1 MSRVFPTALPGL
13 YAIALPTP
21 FPVGDVNVYLAEGD
35 PLTLIDCGA
44 SFPDGIAALREAL
57 ASLGY
62 AVRDLKRLII
72 THHHADHMG
81 LTAEIV
87 RESGAVVVAHPLTAR
102 WLETPLPMRDRGA
115 AFAAALWLSQG
126 VPDELVAEMA
136 RDNAY
141 FSRFVQ
147 THPATTTIDEGDTI
161 TFAGRDW
168 RVLHTPGHAGDLL
181 CFYQPES
188 GVLLASDHVIGKIS
202 SNPLVEPPPNDGD
215 PRPRRLVEYLHHLDR
230 VAALRVEVA
239 YSGHGSPV
247 TGLPDLIAGR
257 RALHQKRAAAI
268 LALLADAPKSVYALS
283 RQMFPNVRR
292 GEWYLVFSEVL
303 GHLDLLEVTGQATP
317 RPDPARSDQVIWAAC

>member
-1 MSRVFPTALPGL
+1 VSRVSPTVILGL
-13 YAIALPTP
+13 HAIALPTP

-44 SFPDGIAALREAL
+44 SFPEGSAALREAL
-57 ASLGY
+57 TALGY
-62 AVRDLKRLII
+62 TISDLKRLII

-87 RESGAVVVAHPLTAR
+87 RESGAQVVAHPLAAR
-102 WLETPLPMRDRGA
+102 WLATPLAMRDRA
-115 AFAAALWLSQG
+115 VAFAADLWRSQG
-126 VPDELVAEMA
+126 VPDELIAEMA

-147 THPATTTIDEGDTI
+147 THPATTTLDEGDTI
-161 TFAGRDW
+161 GFAGHVW
-168 RVLHTPGHAGDLL
+168 QVLHTPGHAGDLL

-202 SNPLVEPPPNDGD
+202 SNPLVEAPPNEGD
-215 PRPRRLVEYLHHLDR
+215 PRPRRLVEYLYHLDR

-239 YSGHGSPV
+239 YAGHGTPV
-247 TGLPDLIAGR
+247 TGLPELIAGR
-257 RALHQKRAAAI
+257 RVLHQTRAAAI
-268 LALLADAPKSVYALS
+268 LALLADGPKNVYALA
-283 RQMFPNVRR
+283 RLMFPQVRR

-303 GHLDLLEVTGQATP
+303 GHLDLLEVTGRAAP
-317 RPDPARSDQVIWAAC
+317 RPDPLHPDQVLWAAC